1 MESALLRWYYSGTY
15 RCISSVAVF
24 FFPGQHLMAKNAL
37 GKEEK

>member
-24 FFPGQHLMAKNAL
+24 FPGQHLVMAKNAL